1 MIATETL
8 LKVNEF
14 YLNRSQLVEI
24 IQVGDIVY
32 SIQFVNGAKGRVVAE
47 LTNIET
53 NEVVHL

>member
-14 YLNRSQLVEI
+14 YLNKSQLVEI

-53 NEVVHL
+53 NEIVHL